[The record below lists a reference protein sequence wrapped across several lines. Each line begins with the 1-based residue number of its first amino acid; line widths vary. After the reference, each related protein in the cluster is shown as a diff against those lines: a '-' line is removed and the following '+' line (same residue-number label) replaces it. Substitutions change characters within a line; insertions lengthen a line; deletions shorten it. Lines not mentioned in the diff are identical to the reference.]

1 MKRIILSAAVVASLA
16 FGGCKNKNADN
27 PVPVPTGKAT
37 ITGLATVDLDL
48 NQAGRQGSVPA
59 GTKVTVILSTEDLVL
74 NPSGGVTYADKAYDT
89 TIGADGRYSIEVDA
103 VDKPFTVSV
112 RGGDFE
118 ANRVPAGGGAA
129 VRVKFS
135 VSATDV
141 TVYKGGSFIQDLAY

>member
-1 MKRIILSAAVVASLA
+1 MKRFILSAVVVASLA
-16 FGGCKNKNADN
+16 FGGCKNKNAEN
-27 PVPVPTGKAT
+27 PTPVPTGKAT

-59 GTKVTVILSTEDLVL
+59 GTKVTVIVSTKAFVL
-74 NPSGGVTYADKAYDT
+74 NPSASVSYADKAYET
-89 TIGADGRYSIEVDA
+89 TIGADGKYSVEIDA
-103 VDKPFTVSV
+103 VDKPFTASV

-118 ANRVPAGGGAA
+118 ANQIPVGGGTA
-129 VRVKFS
+129 VRKKFS

>member
-1 MKRIILSAAVVASLA
+1 MKRFILSAVVVASLA
-16 FGGCKNKNADN
+16 FGGCTNKDAEN
-27 PVPVPTGKAT
+27 PTPVPTGKAT

-59 GTKVTVILSTEDLVL
+59 GTKVTVILSTKDLVL
-74 NPSGGVTYADKAYDT
+74 NPSSSVNYADRVYET

-103 VDKPFTVSV
+103 TDKPFTVSV
-112 RGGDFE
+112 RGGEFE

-129 VRVKFS
+129 VRVEFS
-135 VSATDV
+135 VAASNV